1 MSVHFSVSEF
11 LNAILH
17 RHGDDEAQL
26 PPPNMQQWLLID
38 CYRSGQI
45 EQSAW
50 QGHLDEDS
58 DLAAYFRRPAAKA
71 FDH

>member
-17 RHGDDEAQL
+17 RHTDEPDLPQL
-26 PPPNMQQWLLID
+26 SEQQLLLID

-45 EQSAW
+45 EESAW
-50 QGHLDEDS
+50 QEHLDEDS
-58 DLAAYFRRPAAKA
+58 DLAAYFREPVAKA
-71 FDH
+71 SVH